1 MITVNVQP
9 NVKVAVEDIHP
20 AGGKTILFLHG
31 WPLNRHMFEY
41 QLHLLPKY
49 DYRCVLMDLR
59 GFGDSDRPSDGY
71 RYNQLARD
79 VNVVVRSLGLTKFTL
94 AGFSLGGAVALRYLS
109 LFPGTQVE
117 KLCLFSAAAP
127 AFIQKYGSPSGMPKS
142 QVDGLIR
149 QASSDRPQLAEEFSG
164 LLFAQPH
171 SDAMRSWMKGLCLQA
186 GGIATVQTAISMRD
200 EDLRS
205 DLRKIT
211 VPTGIF
217 HGRQDKFCPFELA
230 RELNRSIAN
239 SQLFAFD
246 NSAHNVCYDELDRFN
261 ERLVEFLQQKER

>member
-9 NVKVAVEDIHP
+9 NVRIAVEDINP
-20 AGGKTILFLHG
+20 AGGKTILLLHG
-31 WPLNRHMFEY
+31 WPLNRNMFEY

-79 VNVVVRSLGLTKFTL
+79 VNAVVRSLGLAQFTL

-109 LFPGTQVE
+109 LFPGAPVE

-127 AFIQKYGSPSGMPKS
+127 AFIQKYGSPHGMTKT
-142 QVDGLIR
+142 QADELIR
-149 QASSDRPQLAEEFSG
+149 QASSDRPQLVEEFAG

-171 SDAMRSWMKGLCLQA
+171 SDAMLSWIKGLCLQA
-186 GGIATVQTAISMRD
+186 SGIATVQTAISMRD

-217 HGRQDKFCPFELA
+217 HGRQDAFCPFAFA

-246 NSAHNVCYDELDRFN
+246 HSAHGVCYDELDQFN
-261 ERLVEFLQQKER
+261 ERLVEFLQQK